1 MLRGP
6 FLCVGLRN
14 VMSDDAA
21 AYRARDCVV
30 TRIVSRDTAD
40 DRALQAAGGV
50 RAADRRGGQC
60 GGGREQFDTVGF
72 HAITLQIEECP
83 ICGPSVPI
91 Q

>member
-6 FLCVGLRN
+6 FLCMGLRK

-50 RAADRRGGQC
+50 GRSGCRQCQTSSRGKC
-60 GGGREQFDTVGF
+60 PDTV
-72 HAITLQIEECP
+72 IEVHVL
-83 ICGPSVPI
+83 SY
-91 Q
+91 